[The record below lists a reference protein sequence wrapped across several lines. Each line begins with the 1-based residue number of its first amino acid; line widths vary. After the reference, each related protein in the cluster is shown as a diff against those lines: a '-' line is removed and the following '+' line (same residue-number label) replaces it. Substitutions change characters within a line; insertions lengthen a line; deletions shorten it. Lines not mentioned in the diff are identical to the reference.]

1 MLIYFQILSNL
12 IMPLGAGALYL
23 ACYFISRIQNNKQ
36 FQYFNLFLLSF
47 SIYLLLRPAQ
57 LGLGPHPSPFW
68 ICQFRHFLLNA
79 ACAPL
84 AYLALCSFSENVK
97 SQKIIKSFTGGAL
110 LGTFY
115 CIMNALGTD
124 SSYNLLD
131 LGPLQFYDNY
141 TPSNKAPYYG
151 REFTT
156 LAQCAVTIFF
166 FILPSINCIRNSK
179 LNKSSQLLFAKGL
192 LLFGLAYLMGTFFHL
207 WGLYY
212 LAAAVSA
219 ILLSKANYDDIQQIK
234 NNAKQAS
241 DLIRDELVNSLL
253 RSQGNEN
260 KLKELFKFIGLEKSP
275 KHFLILECNADSNKG
290 NFQRESL
297 NHINK
302 DQRSKLYQVF
312 SMTEDSLGLA
322 CGDVSKKELADF
334 AESLRL
340 KLSAHKVSIGVSTRL
355 SSLCE
360 AYRESLVALNRA
372 KELGGD
378 IVVIFTPL
386 RDLSEFGTSLI
397 DQQNKLIQLIFESRI
412 EEIDQQVNDYIKSLT
427 RNCKM
432 NLLKMKLNLQGI
444 PVLITKSCIDK
455 NISPE
460 DILKCEEQQTI
471 ALLEVKE
478 IDELTLWLS
487 KTIKFYL
494 NIIRDSMQKPEHA
507 QIKRVKEYVQAKFR
521 EPISLED
528 AASIACLSAS
538 HFRRVFKKE
547 CGESFNQFLTTYR
560 IDASKD
566 FLKNPRY
573 SISDIAYEVGFKD
586 SNYFSTVF
594 RKSQNISPRDYR
606 NNILKS

>member
-1 MLIYFQILSNL
+1 MLIYFQIITNL
-12 IMPLGAGALYL
+12 LMPIAAGALYL
-23 ACYFISRIQNNKQ
+23 ACFFFSRMQGSKRLK
-36 FQYFNLFLLSF
+36 YFNLFLLSF
-47 SIYLLLRPAQ
+47 TIYLIIRPIQ
-57 LGLGPHPSPFW
+57 LGLGAHPYPLW
-68 ICQFRHFLLNA
+68 VCLFRHFLLDA
-79 ACAPL
+79 VCAPL
-84 AYLALCSFSENVK
+84 AFLALCAFSKNLSK
-97 SQKIIKSFTGGAL
+97 QKITKAFVAGSVLGIFYCVMNF
-110 LGTFY
+110 LGTE
-115 CIMNALGTD
+115 
-124 SSYNLLD
+124 SSYVLLD
-131 LGPLQFYDNY
+131 LGPLQFHDNY
-141 TPSNKAPYYG
+141 TPSNHAPYYG
-151 REFTT
+151 REITT
-156 LAQCAVTIFF
+156 LTQCLVATIFF
-166 FILPSINCIRNSK
+166 IIPSINCLK
-179 LNKSSQLLFAKGL
+179 KSELKQTSQLLFAKGL
-192 LLFGLAYLMGTFFHL
+192 LLFGLAYLMGTFYHL

-241 DLIRDELVNSLL
+241 DLIRNELVNSLL

-275 KHFLILECNADSNKG
+275 KHFVILECSTDSNKG
-290 NFQRESL
+290 DFQRECL
-297 NHINK
+297 NHIDK
-302 DQRSKLYQVF
+302 DERSKLYQVF
-312 SMTEDSLGLA
+312 SMTDDSFGLA
-322 CGDVSKKELADF
+322 CGDFSKKELADF
-334 AESLRL
+334 AESLRQ
-340 KLSAHKVSIGVSTRL
+340 KLRTHKVSIGVSTRL
-355 SSLCE
+355 HSLCE

-397 DQQNKLIQLIFESRI
+397 DQQNKLIQLIFESRR
-412 EEIDQQVNDYIKSLT
+412 EEIDQQVNDYIKNLT

-432 NLLKMKLNLQGI
+432 NLFKMKLNLQGI

-471 ALLEVKE
+471 ALLEVNE

-494 NIIRDSMQKPEHA
+494 NIIRDSMQKPEHS
-507 QIKRVKEYVQAKFR
+507 QIKRVKEYVQEKFR

-560 IDASKD
+560 IDTSKD
-566 FLKNPRY
+566 FLKNPKY

-606 NNILKS
+606 NNVLKS